1 MNLQSFIDTC
11 LPHIEQYRDD
21 LLVHTRNELLEHPGV
36 PFIHISRAWGAQLA
50 LLHAADSPFWPAR
63 GEKVPYLFGT
73 ADREHILDGTLAT
86 IKYPWDRIRLV
97 HYFDGICLREVT
109 IQRAIEIATAYQRR
123 VLDTWRGATH
133 RKAA

>member
-1 MNLQSFIDTC
+1 MKTLITAC
-11 LPHIEQYRDD
+11 LPSIESYRDD
-21 LLVHTRNELLEHPGV
+21 LLVHDVKAIATYPGV
-36 PFIHISRAWGAQLA
+36 PFLHFTRAWGTQILFMPDAW
-50 LLHAADSPFWPAR
+50 HESWPAR
-63 GEKVPYLFGT
+63 GQQVPYLFGT